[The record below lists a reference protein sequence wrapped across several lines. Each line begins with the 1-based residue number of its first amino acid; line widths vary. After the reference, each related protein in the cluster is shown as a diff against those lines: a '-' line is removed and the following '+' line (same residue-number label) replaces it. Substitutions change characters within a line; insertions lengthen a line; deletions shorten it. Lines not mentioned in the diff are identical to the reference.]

1 MDFHSLKR
9 RDLQALCKKN
19 KIPANIT
26 NVAMADALAAL
37 DIVQGI
43 EEILNPSSVES
54 PEKTVKASPCVP
66 RTGSRTTTSRKS
78 IKEEAASVQISTRAR
93 RGTRKATA
101 EEGTPG
107 NQKEEVSVQKMYSRR
122 STRLLEKQMMELNLN
137 DEERIEPI
145 DFGGSY
151 KEMANEMEGNVK
163 KHSDDLGG
171 VLEDQGLNQETISD
185 DLPMKNDD
193 LEDLLDKKSDDLS
206 ENGREL
212 EQPSKVLD
220 ESDIVLVSEERAVG
234 LTPEMGE
241 DVDDE
246 VSDANKDQKEDDD
259 GVGSE
264 GYAESDIL
272 SGENL
277 DKSRELKD
285 EVTEKEGSDDSGYVA
300 TAECLVSENA
310 ERVFNAEK
318 DLGSKD
324 SADIVEPVDD
334 VVSEDSGQMELGTL
348 TLSVCAAAEDQ
359 KQHIELQNQVIIMF
373 DIMSVKDTEVQGMG
387 EFLNPSSVE
396 SPEKT
401 VKASP
406 CVPRTGGRTTTRRKP
421 INEEAE
427 SVQISTRAR
436 RGTRK
441 AIAEEGENAKI
452 DVALSLRKMETP
464 GNQKEEVS
472 VQKMYSRRSTRLSE
486 KKMMELN
493 LNDDERMEPIDF
505 GVSDKEM
512 ANEMK
517 VSGKED
523 SDDFGRVSGI
533 QGLNQETKTDDFLK
547 NDDLEDLTVEKS
559 DDLSENAREL
569 EQPFEVLDEAGI
581 VLVSEESTFKFT
593 PEGGEDVD
601 ELDDANKDQNADDGV
616 GSERCAESDLLS
628 GENLEDEAPEKEA
641 ECLVPEDG
649 EPGFNAEKDL
659 GLKDSDDIMD
669 PVDDLVSGD
678 SGQVEFDT
686 LNLSVSAAAEDQKQ
700 DIELQNQA
708 IIESDVMMSAKD
720 PEDEFDY
727 AEYSFGSNQLRKN
740 EEEVTQVTPKGGESD
755 QLVIESG
762 NKIEAT
768 AIELSNA
775 IDCPPVTD
783 SQMSSCSVI
792 CESDVRDQVTP
803 QDVADPSTFSFPS
816 DKTSSAELPVDM
828 PFSTLAVD
836 PLPEQMSSSL
846 LQSNSDR
853 AICPASVKSS
863 GKTPTTSRKI
873 SILLDENKEN
883 IDNSVRKLDLTKEK
897 GKKEDS
903 LNDKSLRQL
912 TRMLKENIDN
922 SERKLDLTK
931 EMGKKEDSLNDKS
944 MRQLTKMLKE
954 KLQITSKNNIHEDK
968 DIIAKVG
975 RARPALQSL
984 SENRLAASE
993 PGHEI

>member
-9 RDLQALCKKN
+9 RDLQALCKRN

-26 NVAMADALAAL
+26 NVAMADALTAL
-37 DIVQGI
+37 DVVQGI
-43 EEILNPSSVES
+43 EEFLNPSSVES

-66 RTGSRTTTSRKS
+66 RTGGRTTTSRKS

-122 STRLLEKQMMELNLN
+122 STRLLEKKMMELNLN
-137 DEERIEPI
+137 NEERIEPI
-145 DFGGSY
+145 DFGGSD

-220 ESDIVLVSEERAVG
+220 ESDIVLVSEEHTVG

-246 VSDANKDQKEDDD
+246 VSDASKDQKEDDD

-264 GYAESDIL
+264 GYADSDIL

-285 EVTEKEGSDDSGYVA
+285 EVTEKEGSDDSGYIA

-324 SADIVEPVDD
+324 SADIVEPVND

-359 KQHIELQNQVIIMF
+359 KQHIELQNQ
-373 DIMSVKDTEVQGMG
+373 VQGMG

-436 RGTRK
+436 RGTRR
-441 AIAEEGENAKI
+441 AIAEEEENAKI

-493 LNDDERMEPIDF
+493 LNDDEGMEPIDF
-505 GVSDKEM
+505 GSDEEM
-512 ANEMK
+512 ADEMK

-523 SDDFGRVSGI
+523 SDDFGRVSDI
-533 QGLNQETKTDDFLK
+533 QGLNQETKTDDFSK
-547 NDDLEDLTVEKS
+547 NGDLEDLMVEKS

-569 EQPFEVLDEAGI
+569 EQPFEVLDESGI
-581 VLVSEESTFKFT
+581 VLVSEENTFKFT
-593 PEGGEDVD
+593 PEGGED
-601 ELDDANKDQNADDGV
+601 DAIKDDGL
-616 GSERCAESDLLS
+616 GSESCAESDLLS
-628 GENLEDEAPEKEA
+628 GENLEKSLELEDEAPEKEA
-641 ECLVPEDG
+641 ECLVPEEG
-649 EPGFNAEKDL
+649 EQGFNAEKDL

-669 PVDDLVSGD
+669 PVDDLVSGG

-686 LNLSVSAAAEDQKQ
+686 LNLRVSVAAEDQKQ

-708 IIESDVMMSAKD
+708 IIESDVMMFAKD
-720 PEDEFDY
+720 PEDEFDH
-727 AEYSFGSNQLRKN
+727 AEYSFGSNQLRN
-740 EEEVTQVTPKGGESD
+740 EEVTQVTPKGGEESD
-755 QLVIESG
+755 QLVIF
-762 NKIEAT
+762 EAT

-775 IDCPPVTD
+775 NDCPPVTD

-792 CESDVRDQVTP
+792 CESDVSDQVTP
-803 QDVADPSTFSFPS
+803 QDVANIGNLMAVNPSTFSFPS
-816 DKTSSAELPVDM
+816 DKSSSDELPVDM

-853 AICPASVKSS
+853 AVCPASVTPRKKSS
-863 GKTPTTSRKI
+863 SKTPTTSRKI

-883 IDNSVRKLDLTKEK
+883 IDNNGRNLDLTKEK

-912 TRMLKENIDN
+912 NKMLKENIDN
-922 SERKLDLTK
+922 SERKLDLIK
-931 EMGKKEDSLNDKS
+931 EKGKKEDSLNDKS

-954 KLQITSKNNIHEDK
+954 KLQITSRKNIHEEK
-968 DIIAKVG
+968 DIAKVG

-993 PGHEI
+993 PGNEI

>member
-26 NVAMADALAAL
+26 NVAMADALTAL
-37 DIVQGI
+37 DVVQGI
-43 EEILNPSSVES
+43 EEFLNPSSVES
-54 PEKTVKASPCVP
+54 PEKMVKASPCVP
-66 RTGSRTTTSRKS
+66 RTGGRTTTSRKS

-122 STRLLEKQMMELNLN
+122 STRLLEKKMMDLNLN

-145 DFGGSY
+145 DFGASD

-163 KHSDDLGG
+163 KHSEDLGG

-220 ESDIVLVSEERAVG
+220 ESDIVLVSDESAVG

-246 VSDANKDQKEDDD
+246 VSDANNDQKEDDD

-277 DKSRELKD
+277 DKSQELKD

-318 DLGSKD
+318 DLGSV
-324 SADIVEPVDD
+324 DIVEPVDD
-334 VVSEDSGQMELGTL
+334 VSEDSRQMELGTL

-396 SPEKT
+396 SPEKR

-441 AIAEEGENAKI
+441 AIAEEEENTKI
-452 DVALSLRKMETP
+452 DIALSLQKMETP

-486 KKMMELN
+486 KKIMELN
-493 LNDDERMEPIDF
+493 LNDDEGMEPIDF
-505 GVSDKEM
+505 GGSDKEM

-523 SDDFGRVSGI
+523 SEDFGRVSDI

-547 NDDLEDLTVEKS
+547 NVDLEDLTVEKS

-569 EQPFEVLDEAGI
+569 EQPFEVLDESGI
-581 VLVSEESTFKFT
+581 VLVSEENTFKST

-601 ELDDANKDQNADDGV
+601 EVDDAIKDQNADDGM

-628 GENLEDEAPEKEA
+628 GENLEKSLELEAEAPEKEA
-641 ECLVPEDG
+641 ECLVPEEG
-649 EPGFNAEKDL
+649 E
-659 GLKDSDDIMD
+659 
-669 PVDDLVSGD
+669 
-678 SGQVEFDT
+678 Q
-686 LNLSVSAAAEDQKQ
+686 AAEDKKQ
-700 DIELQNQA
+700 DIELQSQS

-720 PEDEFDY
+720 PKDEFDH
-727 AEYSFGSNQLRKN
+727 AEYSFGSSQLRKN
-740 EEEVTQVTPKGGESD
+740 EEEVTQVTPKGGEESD

-792 CESDVRDQVTP
+792 CESDVSDQVTA
-803 QDVADPSTFSFPS
+803 QDVANIGNLMAVDPSTFSFS

-836 PLPEQMSSSL
+836 PLPEQISSSL

-853 AICPASVKSS
+853 SICPASVTPKKKSS
-863 GKTPTTSRKI
+863 DKTPTTSRKI

-912 TRMLKENIDN
+912 NKMLKENIDN
-922 SERKLDLTK
+922 IERKLDLTK
-931 EMGKKEDSLNDKS
+931 EKGNKEDSLNDKS

-954 KLQITSKNNIHEDK
+954 KLQITSKKNIHGE
-968 DIIAKVG
+968 AKVG

-993 PGHEI
+993 PGNEI

>member
-43 EEILNPSSVES
+43 EEFLNPSSVES

-66 RTGSRTTTSRKS
+66 RTGGRTTTSRKS

-107 NQKEEVSVQKMYSRR
+107 TQKEEVSVQKMYSRR
-122 STRLLEKQMMELNLN
+122 STRLLEKKMMELNLN

-145 DFGGSY
+145 DFGGSD

-171 VLEDQGLNQETISD
+171 VLEDQGLNQETISN

-206 ENGREL
+206 ENGRQL

-234 LTPEMGE
+234 FTPEMGE

-246 VSDANKDQKEDDD
+246 VNDTNKDQKE
-259 GVGSE
+259 SE

-272 SGENL
+272 SGETL

-300 TAECLVSENA
+300 TVECLVSENA

-324 SADIVEPVDD
+324 SADIVEPVD
-334 VVSEDSGQMELGTL
+334 VV
-348 TLSVCAAAEDQ
+348 
-359 KQHIELQNQVIIMF
+359 
-373 DIMSVKDTEVQGMG
+373 VQEMG
-387 EFLNPSSVE
+387 EFLNPYSVE

-427 SVQISTRAR
+427 SVQISTRVR

-441 AIAEEGENAKI
+441 VITEEEENAKI
-452 DVALSLRKMETP
+452 DVALSLQKMETP

-472 VQKMYSRRSTRLSE
+472 VQKMYSQRSTRLSE

-493 LNDDERMEPIDF
+493 WNDDEGMEPIDF
-505 GVSDKEM
+505 GGSDKEM

-517 VSGKED
+517 VSGIED
-523 SDDFGRVSGI
+523 SDDFGRVSNI

-547 NDDLEDLTVEKS
+547 NDDLEDLMVEKS

-569 EQPFEVLDEAGI
+569 EQPFEVLDESGI

-593 PEGGEDVD
+593 PEGCEDVD
-601 ELDDANKDQNADDGV
+601 ELDDANKDQNADDGA

-628 GENLEDEAPEKEA
+628 GENLEKSLELEDEAQEKEA
-641 ECLVPEDG
+641 ECLVPEEG
-649 EPGFNAEKDL
+649 E
-659 GLKDSDDIMD
+659 
-669 PVDDLVSGD
+669 
-678 SGQVEFDT
+678 QVEFDT
-686 LNLSVSAAAEDQKQ
+686 LNLSVSVAAEDQKQ

-720 PEDEFDY
+720 PKDEFDH
-727 AEYSFGSNQLRKN
+727 AEYSFGSNQLRN
-740 EEEVTQVTPKGGESD
+740 EEVTQMTPKGGEESD

-762 NKIEAT
+762 NKIEAA

-775 IDCPPVTD
+775 IDCPPATD
-783 SQMSSCSVI
+783 SQMSYSSVI
-792 CESDVRDQVTP
+792 CESDVSDQVTP
-803 QDVADPSTFSFPS
+803 QDVANIGTLMSVDPSTFSFPS
-816 DKTSSAELPVDM
+816 DNTSSAELPVDM

-853 AICPASVKSS
+853 AICPASVTPKKKSS
-863 GKTPTTSRKI
+863 GKTPTTSQKI

-912 TRMLKENIDN
+912 NKMLKENIDN
-922 SERKLDLTK
+922 SERKFDLTK
-931 EMGKKEDSLNDKS
+931 EKGKKEDSLNDKS

-954 KLQITSKNNIHEDK
+954 KLQITSKKNIHEDK

-984 SENRLAASE
+984 SENRLVASE
-993 PGHEI
+993 PGNEI

>member
-9 RDLQALCKKN
+9 RDLQALCKRN

-26 NVAMADALAAL
+26 NVAMADALTAL
-37 DIVQGI
+37 DVVQGI
-43 EEILNPSSVES
+43 EEFLNPSSVES

-66 RTGSRTTTSRKS
+66 RTGGRTTTSRKS

-122 STRLLEKQMMELNLN
+122 STRLLEKKMMELNLN
-137 DEERIEPI
+137 NEERIEPI
-145 DFGGSY
+145 DFGGSD

-220 ESDIVLVSEERAVG
+220 ESDIVLVSEEHTVG

-246 VSDANKDQKEDDD
+246 VSDASKDQKEDDD

-264 GYAESDIL
+264 GYADSDIL

-285 EVTEKEGSDDSGYVA
+285 EVTEKEGSDDSGYIA

-324 SADIVEPVDD
+324 SADIVEPVND
-334 VVSEDSGQMELGTL
+334 V
-348 TLSVCAAAEDQ
+348 
-359 KQHIELQNQVIIMF
+359 
-373 DIMSVKDTEVQGMG
+373 VQGMG

-436 RGTRK
+436 RGTRR
-441 AIAEEGENAKI
+441 AIAEEEENAKI

-493 LNDDERMEPIDF
+493 LNDDEGMEPIDF
-505 GVSDKEM
+505 GSDEEM
-512 ANEMK
+512 ADEMK

-523 SDDFGRVSGI
+523 SDDFGRVSDI
-533 QGLNQETKTDDFLK
+533 QGLNQETKTDDFSK
-547 NDDLEDLTVEKS
+547 NGDLEDLMVEKS

-569 EQPFEVLDEAGI
+569 EQPFEVLDE
-581 VLVSEESTFKFT
+581 S
-593 PEGGEDVD
+593 
-601 ELDDANKDQNADDGV
+601 DQNADDGL
-616 GSERCAESDLLS
+616 GSESCAESDLLS
-628 GENLEDEAPEKEA
+628 GENLEKSLELEDEAPEKEA
-641 ECLVPEDG
+641 ECLVPEEG
-649 EPGFNAEKDL
+649 EQGFNAEKDL

-669 PVDDLVSGD
+669 PVDDLVSGG

-686 LNLSVSAAAEDQKQ
+686 LNLRVSVAAEDQKQ

-708 IIESDVMMSAKD
+708 IIESDVMMFAKD
-720 PEDEFDY
+720 PEDEFDH
-727 AEYSFGSNQLRKN
+727 AEYSFGSNQLRN
-740 EEEVTQVTPKGGESD
+740 EEVTQVTPKGGEESD
-755 QLVIESG
+755 QLVIF
-762 NKIEAT
+762 EAT

-775 IDCPPVTD
+775 NDCPPVTD

-792 CESDVRDQVTP
+792 CESDVSDQVTP
-803 QDVADPSTFSFPS
+803 QDVANIGNLMAVNPSTFSFPS
-816 DKTSSAELPVDM
+816 DKSSSDELPVDM

-853 AICPASVKSS
+853 AVCPASVTPRKKSS
-863 GKTPTTSRKI
+863 SKTPTTSRKI

-883 IDNSVRKLDLTKEK
+883 IDNNGRNLDLTKEK

-912 TRMLKENIDN
+912 NKMLKENIDN
-922 SERKLDLTK
+922 SERKLDLIK
-931 EMGKKEDSLNDKS
+931 EKGKKEDSLNDKS

-954 KLQITSKNNIHEDK
+954 KLQITSRKNIHEEK
-968 DIIAKVG
+968 DIAKVG

-993 PGHEI
+993 PGNEI